1 MAEWGGGTARKLARS
16 DVSIRE
22 FDAQLAVDSV
32 WLLDTITGKEKR
44 RGEKNQ
50 EKKILFGSIKYI
62 LNDSAI
68 SMRLEKG

>member
-1 MAEWGGGTARKLARS
+1 MRPFKLAEWGGGTARKLARS

-50 EKKILFGSIKYI
+50 EKKSFLVQS
-62 LNDSAI
+62 NI
-68 SMRLEKG
+68 SSMTRQSV